1 MKRFRR
7 WVAACLWRRLAF
19 YHLVAIFGTLMMVQ
33 LSVAALTMAT
43 SRAAPIPGA
52 DTVRD
57 LAPWVRFV
65 GYLFGAALG
74 TVPALLLS
82 ALVAAV
88 SGIIVSRSLGRRLSP
103 LEQTA
108 RRMADGDLT
117 LRIENIMPD
126 EIGRVGQAFNQ
137 MAGKLQDSLQALKT
151 EKGRVEALLH
161 ARRDLVANISHDLR
175 TPIASLAAHLET
187 LSEHPERLDAYLPIL
202 SDETDRVSGLIDD
215 LFELS
220 RLDARE
226 LELDLSPVALY
237 DVIERVVTTYKRLA
251 WEQRRIVLEAC
262 LPDALP
268 PVQADAQRAEQ
279 VLANLVANALRF
291 TPEGGIVTIEAEA
304 RPKAVEVCVSDTGI
318 GITPED
324 LPYIFE
330 RSYRGDRARTLL
342 PPGDRLG
349 SGSGLGLAIVKGL
362 VEAMGGAVDATS
374 ALGVGTC
381 VRFLL
386 PLAEGCSSSQS
397 V

>member
-1 MKRFRR
+1 MKGLRG

-19 YHLVAIFGTLMMVQ
+19 YHLVAIFGALMMVQ
-33 LSVAALTMAT
+33 LVVAALTMAT
-43 SRAAPIPGA
+43 SSAAPFPVS

-65 GYLFGAALG
+65 GYLLGAALG

-82 ALVAAV
+82 TLVAAI

-108 RRMADGDLT
+108 RKMADGDLT
-117 LRIENIMPD
+117 LRIEDTTPD

-137 MAGKLQDSLQALKT
+137 MTGQLQDSLQALKA
-151 EKGRVEALLH
+151 EKGQVEALLH
-161 ARRDLVANISHDLR
+161 AQRDLVANISHDLR

-187 LSEHPERLDAYLPIL
+187 LSEHPERLDSYLPIL
-202 SDETDRVSGLIDD
+202 SDETDRVSGLIGD
-215 LFELS
+215 LLELS
-220 RLDARE
+220 RLDAHE
-226 LELDLSPVALY
+226 LELDPSPVPLCH
-237 DVIERVVTTYKRLA
+237 VIKRVMTTYKGLA

-268 PVQADAQRAEQ
+268 PVQADLQRVEQ
-279 VLANLVANALRF
+279 VLVNLVANALRF

-304 RPKAVEVCVSDTGI
+304 RPQAVEVRVRDTGI
-318 GITPED
+318 GIPPKD
-324 LPYIFE
+324 LPHIFE
-330 RSYRGDRARTLL
+330 RFYRGDRARTL
-342 PPGDRLG
+342 PRPGDRLG

-374 ALGVGTC
+374 ALGEGTC
-381 VRFLL
+381 VRFRL
-386 PLAEGCSSSQS
+386 PLAEGAS
-397 V
+397 

>member
-1 MKRFRR
+1 
-7 WVAACLWRRLAF
+7 
-19 YHLVAIFGTLMMVQ
+19 MMVQ
-33 LSVAALTMAT
+33 LVVAALTMAT
-43 SRAAPIPGA
+43 SRVVPIPG
-52 DTVRD
+52 TGTLRD

-65 GYLFGAALG
+65 GYLFGATLG

-82 ALVAAV
+82 ALVAAI

-108 RRMADGDLT
+108 RKMADGDLT
-117 LRIENIMPD
+117 LRIEDTSPD

-187 LSEHPERLDAYLPIL
+187 LSEHPERLDTYLPVL
-202 SDETDRVSGLIDD
+202 SEGTDRVSGLIDD

-226 LELDLSPVALY
+226 LELDLSPVALC

-251 WEQRRIVLEAC
+251 WEQRRVVLEAC

-279 VLANLVANALRF
+279 VLVNLVANALRF

-304 RPKAVEVCVSDTGI
+304 RPQAVEVRVSDTGI
-318 GITPED
+318 GIPPED
-324 LPYIFE
+324 LPHIFE
-330 RSYRGDRARTLL
+330 RSYRGDRARTL
-342 PPGDRLG
+342 PRPADRLG

-362 VEAMGGAVDATS
+362 VEAMGGTVDATS
-374 ALGVGTC
+374 APGEGTC

-386 PLAEGCSSSQS
+386 PLADGAS
-397 V
+397 

>member
-1 MKRFRR
+1 MKGFRR
-7 WVAACLWRRLAF
+7 WVAASLWRRLAF

-33 LSVAALTMAT
+33 LVVAALTMAT
-43 SRAAPIPGA
+43 SRAAPVPG
-52 DTVRD
+52 TGTLRD
-57 LAPWVRFV
+57 LAPWVRLV

-82 ALVAAV
+82 ALVAAI

-108 RRMADGDLT
+108 RKMADGDLT
-117 LRIENIMPD
+117 LRIEDISPD

-137 MAGKLQDSLQALKT
+137 MAGQLQDSLQALKT

-226 LELDLSPVALY
+226 LELNLSPVALC

-279 VLANLVANALRF
+279 VLVNLVANALRF

-304 RPKAVEVCVSDTGI
+304 RPQAVEVRVSDTGI
-318 GITPED
+318 GIPPED
-324 LPYIFE
+324 LPHIFE
-330 RSYRGDRARTLL
+330 RSYRGDRARTL
-342 PPGDRLG
+342 PRPGDRLG

-374 ALGVGTC
+374 APGEGTC

-386 PLAEGCSSSQS
+386 PLAEGAS
-397 V
+397 